1 MTPWRRLA
9 RLPPAERRLVIAAT
23 ALAAG
28 VGLALHVA
36 PFRLVRAALARVAR
50 PSRGA
55 LRLPVP
61 RIIWAVT
68 AATRRVPG
76 ANSCLVRAL
85 VARALLARHGHP
97 AAVRLGVARQPAG
110 ALAAHAWVESD
121 GRIVVGDV
129 ERPGFSPL
137 PSLEE
142 AGL

>member
-61 RIIWAVT
+61 RIIWAVA

-85 VARALLARHGHP
+85 VTRALRARHGHP
-97 AAVRLGVARQPAG
+97 ATVRRS
-110 ALAAHAWVESD
+110 EE
-121 GRIVVGDV
+121 RRVGK
-129 ERPGFSPL
+129 ECS
-137 PSLEE
+137 
-142 AGL
+142 